1 MSGETS
7 NKTREK
13 LRTAFFE
20 LLEEKPLKHITVNDI
35 VRQCGFNRNT
45 FYYHYSD
52 IPALAEE
59 AVNSTV
65 QQILSNRYD
74 PASLEETFGVAVDF
88 VMEHKRAVMNLHKS
102 SDRELYEKYLMKII
116 SHVTDEY
123 FRASGLTA
131 QLGAEDAAVAVGAVK
146 CLCFGYIIS
155 WLDNGMKDDIRSD
168 FSSYLQLRRRLVF

>member
-1 MSGETS
+1 MSDGA
-7 NKTREK
+7 KTKEK
-13 LRTAFFE
+13 LTAAFYE

-35 VRQCGFNRNT
+35 VRRCGFNRNT

-59 AVNSTV
+59 SVNSTA

-74 PASLEETFGVAVDF
+74 PASLEETFSVAVDF
-88 VMEHKRAVMNLHKS
+88 VMEHKRAILNLHNS

-116 SHVTDEY
+116 GHVTEEY

-131 QLGAEDAAVAVGAVK
+131 QLGGEDAAVALGAVR

-155 WLDNGMKDDIRSD
+155 WLDNGMKEDIQGD
-168 FSSYLQLRRRLVF
+168 FRAYLQLRRRLML